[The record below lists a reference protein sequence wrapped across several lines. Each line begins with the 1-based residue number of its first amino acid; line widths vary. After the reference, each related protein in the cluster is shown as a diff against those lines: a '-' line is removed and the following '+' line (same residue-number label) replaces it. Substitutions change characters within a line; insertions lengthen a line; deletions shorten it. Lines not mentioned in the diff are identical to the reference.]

1 MHKDYLKFIVA
12 YYYLIIVA
20 YFKNHLEL
28 KNKIMCYQSLR
39 VNTIHSILFFKKLWA
54 QSWKL
59 VGKE

>member
-20 YFKNHLEL
+20 YIYIIWNS

-39 VNTIHSILFFKKLWA
+39 VNKIGSILLLE
-54 QSWKL
+54 SYEHSL
-59 VGKE
+59 GS